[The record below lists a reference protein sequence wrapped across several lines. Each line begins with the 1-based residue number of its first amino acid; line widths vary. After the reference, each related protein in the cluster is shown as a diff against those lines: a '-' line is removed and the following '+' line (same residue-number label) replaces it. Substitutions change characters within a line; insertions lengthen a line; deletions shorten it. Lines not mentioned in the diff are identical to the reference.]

1 MTTISQQYLEVT
13 IVLLILSIIFY
24 TLFSLY
30 RKNEKLLSLNR
41 ALKEEN
47 QQLNETN
54 LHYKIEHENLAGK
67 LAKFEELQAIEN
79 KYYELLGEHSS
90 LKEHHK
96 RIEAELSVTKE
107 QLKTLYE
114 YKERVASLEELLE
127 SQKSIVKNMREE
139 MTKEFKLLSSEV
151 LEQKQESLQ
160 SSSQEQLK
168 LLLEPFES
176 ELKSFQSRLEQLHTN
191 QHNSL
196 ASLRGE
202 ILQIKSLNQTLANE
216 ASALTKAL
224 RGDSKVQGD
233 WGELILER
241 ALEACGLREGVEY
254 KREVNFKSEE
264 GSLRPDVIL
273 YLPEQ
278 KHIVIDA
285 KVSLSAYSKMV
296 QAGSK
301 EERERAQR
309 AHIVSLK
316 KHIDTLATKQYHML
330 NKLQAPEF
338 TLMFIPIEA
347 AYLAA
352 IEFDSNLFEY
362 AFERKVAVVTPT
374 TLLTTL
380 KTVSTLWKLANHDKN
395 MQKLAS
401 EAALMHD
408 KFALFLEEFLVVEQR
423 LVQAQNAYDSAKQR
437 LVNGQGS
444 LFSKIK
450 RVGNLSAKTKKSLP
464 SIEEDAKS

>member
-24 TLFSLY
+24 TLFTLY
-30 RKNEKLLSLNR
+30 RKNEKLLTLNR

-47 QQLNETN
+47 HRLNEIN
-54 LHYKIEHENLAGK
+54 LHSKIEHENLTSK
-67 LAKFEELQAIEN
+67 LAKFEDLQAIEHQ
-79 KYYELLGEHSS
+79 YYELLGEHNSLQEQTKS
-90 LKEHHK
+90 LKE
-96 RIEAELSVTKE
+96 ELIATKE
-107 QLKTLYE
+107 QLKSLYE
-114 YKERVASLEELLE
+114 YKERVVSLEELLE
-127 SQKSIVKNMREE
+127 SQKSIVKSMREE
-139 MTKEFKLLSSEV
+139 MAKEFKLLSSEV
-151 LEQKQESLQ
+151 LEKKQESLQ

-176 ELKSFQSRLEQLHTN
+176 EIKNFKSRLEQIHSN
-191 QHNSL
+191 QHQSL

-202 ILQIKSLNQTLANE
+202 IVQIKSLNQTLANE
-216 ASALTKAL
+216 ANALTKAL
-224 RGDSKVQGD
+224 KGDSKLQGN
-233 WGELILER
+233 WGELILEK

-254 KREVNFKSEE
+254 KREESFREEE

-285 KVSLSAYSKMV
+285 KVSLNAYSQMI
-296 QAGSK
+296 QAKSQ
-301 EERERAQR
+301 EERESAQK

-316 KHIDTLATKQYHML
+316 KHIDRLASKQYHML

-352 IEFDSNLFEY
+352 IEADSTLFEY

-395 MQKLAS
+395 MQKLAN

-423 LVQAQNAYDSAKQR
+423 LQQAQSAYDSAKQR
-437 LVNGQGS
+437 LVSGQGS

-450 RVGNLSAKTKKSLP
+450 RVGDLSAKTKKSLP
-464 SIEEDAKS
+464 SIDEDEKC